1 MVALEDVTL
10 RVTPGEFLVII
21 GPNGSGKT
29 TLLKT
34 ILGLMT
40 PVAGAVR
47 LFGLPPRQLNGAGS
61 GWVLLLLDEPTT
73 GVDIGTTEGLFDLL

>member
-1 MVALEDVTL
+1 MMNNYVIELEHVTVYYRELVALEDVTL
-10 RVTPGEFLVII
+10 RVTSGEFLALI

-34 ILGLMT
+34 ILGLVS

-47 LFGLPPRQLNGAGS
+47 LFGEPPRAVQ
-61 GWVLLLLDEPTT
+61 
-73 GVDIGTTEGLFDLL
+73 F